1 MQIKSLDSLLEDA
14 NKIVTKLSYE
24 ETCSKIKNGASIIDV
39 REEVEL
45 NKKGMIKSAIHIP
58 RGLIEFTLSLN
69 SVDNP
74 NNISENST
82 ILVYCAGGFR
92 SALAAKTL
100 IDLGFKNV
108 FNIGGFD
115 EWVINGGEIQTKP
128 NY

>member
-39 REEVEL
+39 REEAEL

-115 EWVINGGEIQTKP
+115 EWVINGGEIQTKS

>member
-39 REEVEL
+39 REEAEL

>member
-1 MQIKSLDSLLEDA
+1 MQIKNLGSLLEEA
-14 NKIVTKLSYE
+14 NKIVTRLSYDQ
-24 ETCSKIKNGASIIDV
+24 TCSKIKNGASIIDV
-39 REEVEL
+39 REEIEL
-45 NKKGMIKSAIHIP
+45 KQNGMIKNAIHIP
-58 RGLIEFTLSLN
+58 RGLIEFKLSLN

-115 EWVINGGEIQTKP
+115 EWVINGGETQTSL